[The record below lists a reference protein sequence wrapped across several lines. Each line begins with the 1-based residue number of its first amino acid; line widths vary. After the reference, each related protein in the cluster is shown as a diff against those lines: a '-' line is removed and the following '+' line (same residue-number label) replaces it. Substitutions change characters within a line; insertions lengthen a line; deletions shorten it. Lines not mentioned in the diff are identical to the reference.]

1 MVFCMEKAL
10 VDNALWRG
18 PRYGRR
24 RQRSSVSEGL
34 PYQTVRRLNRQ
45 DDGTLLLAFTP
56 VHDDSTKKP
65 FSRKEHADG
74 DIGKTPVPEY
84 PCLSGKK
91 NGSERSCTVENEESA
106 PDLSNASAPP
116 NGFGRQHS
124 IFHPGETF
132 DHGHSIGEK
141 RCAEGP
147 EKKGIDK
154 DWI

>member
-10 VDNALWRG
+10 VENALWRG

-34 PYQTVRRLNRQ
+34 PYQTVRRLSRQ
-45 DDGTLLLAFTP
+45 DDGTLFSSFTP

-84 PCLSGKK
+84 PRLSGKK

-116 NGFGRQHS
+116 NGFRRQHR

-132 DHGHSIGEK
+132 DHGHSIGEQ

>member
-10 VDNALWRG
+10 VENALWIG

-34 PYQTVRRLNRQ
+34 PYQTVRRLSRQ
-45 DDGTLLLAFTP
+45 DDGTLFSSFTP

-84 PCLSGKK
+84 PRLSGKK

-116 NGFGRQHS
+116 NGFRRQHR

-147 EKKGIDK
+147 EKKGIDE

>member
-10 VDNALWRG
+10 VENALWRG

-34 PYQTVRRLNRQ
+34 PYQTVHRLNRQ
-45 DDGTLLLAFTP
+45 DDGTLFLSFTP

-84 PCLSGKK
+84 PRLSGKK
-91 NGSERSCTVENEESA
+91 NGNERSCTVENEESA

-116 NGFGRQHS
+116 NGFRRQHR

-141 RCAEGP
+141 RCAKGP
-147 EKKGIDK
+147 EKKSIDE